1 MDDLFDFGNPF
12 ANDQHPSSKKRQRDE
27 DENQADIE
35 RTSHDVS
42 QTIRYDND
50 EDFIS
55 SLLDDTPPK
64 TQPFD
69 DATNMN
75 QSQVATTKA
84 PVLWQEYQRKDLAP
98 PTNNMFATY
107 DDDEAAS
114 SNHHHLQH
122 QQYQQQ
128 MDSRMLLPDPFA
140 TADSKMPP
148 SLPVKP
154 SLPPTTPSSMFG
166 STLTTTFN
174 PSIMHRPDYM
184 NQQQQQQQCYS
195 DPKLVQRWT
204 CDICKKATFSTFAE
218 ANAHET
224 ECKILHDATKKSA
237 EDEHNNQAA
246 SFETTAGGCPLVS
259 TLTSLALCPPKIQQQ
274 QIDVQPPSLPAVP
287 VLRAQPIL
295 PGPRHPDINLVPQE
309 TASGSSSILS
319 DYNNLLVRNIE
330 FYYPSSDNRVGLRCI
345 HCARNTTAHVTAAT
359 FFPAKIG
366 SISSGLGTIGARHF
380 GWGKCPYVQPEV
392 VQQLAATK
400 KTSQLQTKSKGR
412 VGLDAYCKNIAK
424 QYGIIDDASSG
435 SISWMM
441 GTVPNFNLVDETFR
455 SKMASSGKRRSTT
468 PNTTTTS
475 VAAVVANTPI
485 IESTTIIQAP
495 NTHDMAS
502 VLASMRNDNVSV
514 DTRPFVPS
522 DTQYFWECNSC
533 RHIPFDFRAK
543 GSVVYSV
550 GEPSRDKI
558 DGHLQCC
565 TGRPLTIPQNAKLE
579 PYYGQAVP
587 TLKITW
593 DSKKTRRT
601 SGRTRRST
609 LGANSIKT
617 GLEDVQL
624 CYQDDQQDT
633 TDFAFFAITQLKKCY
648 LTKANGS
655 RGSCPLGFPG
665 LACGH
670 CGERRFFYT
679 SADHLRNSLSHIP
692 AHMAECSMVPNSV
705 KVRRCVECMLIVL
718 LRRSTDFYIASI
730 LNPLTLNIFSTG
742 ST

>member
-1 MDDLFDFGNPF
+1 MDDLFDFDNPF
-12 ANDQHPSSKKRQRDE
+12 ANDQQPPSKKRQRDD

-35 RTSHDVS
+35 RSSHDVS
-42 QTIRYDND
+42 RTITYDND
-50 EDFIS
+50 ADFIS

-69 DATNMN
+69 DTTNMN
-75 QSQVATTKA
+75 QSQIATTTKA
-84 PVLWQEYQRKDLAP
+84 PVLWQESQRKDLAP

-107 DDDEAAS
+107 DDDDEAAS
-114 SNHHHLQH
+114 SSQQYLEHQH
-122 QQYQQQ
+122 QYQQQ
-128 MDSRMLLPDPFA
+128 IDSRMLLPDPFA
-140 TADSKMPP
+140 TTDSKMPP
-148 SLPVKP
+148 SLPAAEP

-166 STLTTTFN
+166 STLTSTFN
-174 PSIMHRPDYM
+174 PSVMHQPDYM
-184 NQQQQQQQCYS
+184 NQQQQQCYS

-204 CDICKKATFSTFAE
+204 CDICKKATFSSYAE

-224 ECKILHDATKKSA
+224 ECKMLHDATKKSVK
-237 EDEHNNQAA
+237 EEHNNQAA

-259 TLTSLALCPPKIQQQ
+259 TLTSLALCPPNQIQQQ
-274 QIDVQPPSLPAVP
+274 PVDAQPPCLPAVP

-295 PGPRHPDINLVPQE
+295 PGPRHPAIDLVPQE
-309 TASGSSSILS
+309 ADDGSSSSILS

-455 SKMASSGKRRSTT
+455 SKMASSSGKRRSTT
-468 PNTTTTS
+468 PNTTTTT
-475 VAAVVANTPI
+475 VAAAVNTTPI
-485 IESTTIIQAP
+485 VESTTIIKAPP

-502 VLASMRNDNVSV
+502 VLASMRNDVNVNV

-533 RHIPFDFRAK
+533 RHVPFDFRAK

-565 TGRPLTIPQNAKLE
+565 SGRPLVIPQSATLE

-624 CYQDDQQDT
+624 CYQEDQQDT
-633 TDFAFFAITQLKKCY
+633 TDFAFFTITQLKKCY

-692 AHMAECSMVPNSV
+692 AHMAECAMVPNSV
-705 KVRRCVECMLIVL
+705 KVRRVCCVYIDCVVL
-718 LRRSTDFYIASI
+718 TVLC
-730 LNPLTLNIFSTG
+730 
-742 ST
+742 

>member
-1 MDDLFDFGNPF
+1 MNDLFDFGNPF
-12 ANDQHPSSKKRQRDE
+12 ANDQQPPSKKRQRDE

-35 RTSHDVS
+35 RSSQHDVS
-42 QTIRYDND
+42 RTITYDND

-64 TQPFD
+64 AQSFD
-69 DATNMN
+69 DTTNMN
-75 QSQVATTKA
+75 QSQIATTKA
-84 PVLWQEYQRKDLAP
+84 PVLWQESQRKDLAP

-107 DDDEAAS
+107 DDEKT
-114 SNHHHLQH
+114 SNTQHPLQH
-122 QQYQQQ
+122 QHQYQQ

-140 TADSKMPP
+140 NSKMPP
-148 SLPVKP
+148 SLPAEP

-166 STLTTTFN
+166 STLTSTFN
-174 PSIMHRPDYM
+174 PQVMHQPDYM
-184 NQQQQQQQCYS
+184 NQQQYQQCYS

-224 ECKILHDATKKSA
+224 ECKMLHDVTKKSVK
-237 EDEHNNQAA
+237 EEHNNQPD
-246 SFETTAGGCPLVS
+246 AGGCPLVS
-259 TLTSLALCPPKIQQQ
+259 TLTSLALCPPNQIQQQ
-274 QIDVQPPSLPAVP
+274 PIVAPPPSLPAVP

-295 PGPRHPDINLVPQE
+295 PGPRHPAINLVPQGE
-309 TASGSSSILS
+309 DPGGGSSSILS

-455 SKMASSGKRRSTT
+455 SKMVSSGKRRSTT
-468 PNTTTTS
+468 PNTTVT
-475 VAAVVANTPI
+475 AAANTTPI
-485 IESTTIIQAP
+485 IESTTILQAPP

-502 VLASMRNDNVSV
+502 VLAR
-514 DTRPFVPS
+514 
-522 DTQYFWECNSC
+522 
-533 RHIPFDFRAK
+533 
-543 GSVVYSV
+543 
-550 GEPSRDKI
+550 
-558 DGHLQCC
+558 
-565 TGRPLTIPQNAKLE
+565 
-579 PYYGQAVP
+579 
-587 TLKITW
+587 
-593 DSKKTRRT
+593 
-601 SGRTRRST
+601 
-609 LGANSIKT
+609 
-617 GLEDVQL
+617 
-624 CYQDDQQDT
+624 
-633 TDFAFFAITQLKKCY
+633 
-648 LTKANGS
+648 
-655 RGSCPLGFPG
+655 
-665 LACGH
+665 
-670 CGERRFFYT
+670 
-679 SADHLRNSLSHIP
+679 
-692 AHMAECSMVPNSV
+692 
-705 KVRRCVECMLIVL
+705 KVRVCVVLSCEVKCSIRSFIWLLQFDLTCVHLIAFV
-718 LRRSTDFYIASI
+718 THMY
-730 LNPLTLNIFSTG
+730 
-742 ST
+742 

>member
-1 MDDLFDFGNPF
+1 MDDLFEFGNPF
-12 ANDQHPSSKKRQRDE
+12 ANDQQPPSKKRQRDE

-35 RTSHDVS
+35 RSSSHDVS
-42 QTIRYDND
+42 RTITYDND

-69 DATNMN
+69 DTTNMN
-75 QSQVATTKA
+75 QSQIATTKA
-84 PVLWQEYQRKDLAP
+84 PVLWQESQRKDLAP

-107 DDDEAAS
+107 DDDNEAPS
-114 SNHHHLQH
+114 SQQYLQQH
-122 QQYQQQ
+122 SQYQQQ

-140 TADSKMPP
+140 TTDSKMPP
-148 SLPVKP
+148 SLPAEP

-166 STLTTTFN
+166 STLTSTFN
-174 PSIMHRPDYM
+174 PSVMHQPGYM
-184 NQQQQQQQCYS
+184 NQQQQQQQQYYS
-195 DPKLVQRWT
+195 EPKLVQRWT
-204 CDICKKATFSTFAE
+204 CDICRKATFSTFAE

-224 ECKILHDATKKSA
+224 ECKMLHDATKKSVK
-237 EDEHNNQAA
+237 EEHNNQAA
-246 SFETTAGGCPLVS
+246 SFETTVGGCPLVS

-274 QIDVQPPSLPAVP
+274 PVVAPSLPAVP

-295 PGPRHPDINLVPQE
+295 PGPRHPAINLVPQGE
-309 TASGSSSILS
+309 EADDGSSSILS

-455 SKMASSGKRRSTT
+455 SKMTSSGKRRSTT
-468 PNTTTTS
+468 PNTTTT
-475 VAAVVANTPI
+475 VAAAVNKTPI
-485 IESTTIIQAP
+485 VESTTIIKAPP

-502 VLASMRNDNVSV
+502 VLANMRNDNVNV
-514 DTRPFVPS
+514 NVETRPFVPS

-565 TGRPLTIPQNAKLE
+565 TGKPLVIPQNATIE

-609 LGANSIKT
+609 LGVNSIKT

-633 TDFAFFAITQLKKCY
+633 TDFAFFTITQLKKCY

-692 AHMAECSMVPNSV
+692 AHMAECTMVPNSV
-705 KVRRCVECMLIVL
+705 KVQSYLVLCV
-718 LRRSTDFYIASI
+718 Y
-730 LNPLTLNIFSTG
+730 
-742 ST
+742 